1 MTQPQT
7 IQRPFF
13 PNYLED
19 VPELQPHSVVHLSG
33 PDIGTDEPEPPA
45 KDTFQPNDIY

>member
-19 VPELQPHSVVHLSG
+19 VPELQPHSVLHSSG
-33 PDIGTDEPEPPA
+33 PDIGIDEPEPPA
-45 KDTFQPNDIY
+45 RDTFQPNDIY